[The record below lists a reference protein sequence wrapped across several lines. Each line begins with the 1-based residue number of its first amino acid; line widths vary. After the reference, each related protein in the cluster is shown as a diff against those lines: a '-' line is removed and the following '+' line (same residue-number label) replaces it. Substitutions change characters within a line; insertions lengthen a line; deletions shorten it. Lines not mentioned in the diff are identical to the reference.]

1 MTAVATVSEPEA
13 RTRWDAAQRAQQ
25 EARLSRIED
34 YLFIGGDRLSAARA
48 AKRLGV
54 SPRTVV
60 RYRAALRELAGVS

>member
-1 MTAVATVSEPEA
+1 MTAVAAVGEPEA
-13 RTRWDAAQRAQQ
+13 RTRWDAAQRAQR
-25 EARLSRIED
+25 EARLNRIED

>member
-1 MTAVATVSEPEA
+1 MTAATISELEA
-13 RTRWDAAQRAQQ
+13 RTRWDAARRAKQ
-25 EARLSRIED
+25 EARLGRIED

-60 RYRAALRELAGVS
+60 RYRAALRELAVTA